1 MLPPRFELG
10 SRADPALA
18 RYKRAALPVKLR
30 EQIIFH
36 LPSDIFHLSSDEPRF
51 LNDKWKR
58 SDGK

>member
-10 SRADPALA
+10 SRADLALA

-36 LPSDIFHLSSDEPRF
+36 FSFFLFHFSLIERPLF
-51 LNDKWKR
+51 NDK
-58 SDGK
+58 

>member
-18 RYKRAALPVKLR
+18 RYKRAALPLKLR

-36 LPSDIFHLSSDEPRF
+36 LTFNIGHWSLVEAPSSMT
-51 LNDKWKR
+51 NDK
-58 SDGK
+58 